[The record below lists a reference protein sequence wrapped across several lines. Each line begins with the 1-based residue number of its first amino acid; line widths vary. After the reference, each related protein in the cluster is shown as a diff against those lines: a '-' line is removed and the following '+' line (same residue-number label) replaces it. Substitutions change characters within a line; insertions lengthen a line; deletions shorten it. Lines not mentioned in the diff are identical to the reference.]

1 MAQNHAGAMRLGGQA
16 KERQLLQ
23 GAVFPVAK
31 QTWPAKSH
39 LRRRRFSAHRH
50 LPHAQGRNHSPGP
63 RLRLFRPASSRNQ
76 GEAVGKPDRQAWLRS
91 HLAAHRQ
98 GGLKCKKER
107 RKNQCLNVLFL
118 FSAAKQSILSL
129 RGAMDCFASLAMTAG
144 AIQVH
149 TRPRVQRASGVPHA
163 LWAEDSSN
171 DSGASRGEAANVCL
185 GIFANEANQSIL
197 SWRGVMDCFASLA
210 MTAGATIA
218 SRRLSS
224 GAH

>member
-118 FSAAKQSILSL
+118 FRELHGSKPCWCNAPGRPSERKTATTRRSFSGCKADVARKKPFAPSPLLCSPPSTTCSRTEPFTRTSAP
-129 RGAMDCFASLAMTAG
+129 
-144 AIQVH
+144 AISTSVL
-149 TRPRVQRASGVPHA
+149 PK
-163 LWAEDSSN
+163 
-171 DSGASRGEAANVCL
+171 SR
-185 GIFANEANQSIL
+185 
-197 SWRGVMDCFASLA
+197 
-210 MTAGATIA
+210 
-218 SRRLSS
+218 
-224 GAH
+224 

>member
-107 RKNQCLNVLFL
+107 TKNQCLNVLFL
-118 FSAAKQSILSL
+118 FRSEATKQSISP
-129 RGAMDCFASLAMTAG
+129 RKERMDCFVASA
-144 AIQVH
+144 
-149 TRPRVQRASGVPHA
+149 PRKDDGMHA
-163 LWAEDSSN
+163 QAAQGQISN
-171 DSGASRGEAANVCL
+171 TCPGFNATKRSR
-185 GIFANEANQSIL
+185 GIFASSSAACSPIT
-197 SWRGVMDCFASLA
+197 GAS
-210 MTAGATIA
+210 IA
-218 SRRLSS
+218 SSVN
-224 GAH
+224 

>member
-118 FSAAKQSILSL
+118 FRSEATKQS
-129 RGAMDCFASLAMTAG
+129 SLA
-144 AIQVH
+144 
-149 TRPRVQRASGVPHA
+149 
-163 LWAEDSSN
+163 LW
-171 DSGASRGEAANVCL
+171 
-185 GIFANEANQSIL
+185 F
-197 SWRGVMDCFASLA
+197 W
-210 MTAGATIA
+210 IA
-218 SRRLSS
+218 SRSLSS
-224 GAH
+224 GAHSRDPLARNDVLDLHHLPRLQRYKTLARNLFLLKRRMQGDDRRVDRLVGELKRAVVMRQRLLRAAMRRQPRWPRAKKRFK

>member
-118 FSAAKQSILSL
+118 FRSEATKQSTLIMPCYGLL
-129 RGAMDCFASLAMTAG
+129 RGACHRARIRATRWLAMTA
-144 AIQVH
+144 
-149 TRPRVQRASGVPHA
+149 
-163 LWAEDSSN
+163 
-171 DSGASRGEAANVCL
+171 
-185 GIFANEANQSIL
+185 
-197 SWRGVMDCFASLA
+197 MLA
-210 MTAGATIA
+210 MLSQQQA
-218 SRRLSS
+218 SARQSD
-224 GAH
+224 

>member
-107 RKNQCLNVLFL
+107 GKNQCLNALFL
-118 FSAAKQSILSL
+118 FRSGATKQSIAATKKKDGLLRCARNDANSRYGFATSRREASEALMNLSPKE
-129 RGAMDCFASLAMTAG
+129 GVGNAG
-144 AIQVH
+144 CPLH
-149 TRPRVQRASGVPHA
+149 PRPRVHLVVVERTRVTTSTPESPDVPARNGFNGRVGV
-163 LWAEDSSN
+163 
-171 DSGASRGEAANVCL
+171 
-185 GIFANEANQSIL
+185 
-197 SWRGVMDCFASLA
+197 WRSEL
-210 MTAGATIA
+210 
-218 SRRLSS
+218 
-224 GAH
+224 

>member
-1 MAQNHAGAMRLGGQA
+1 MRLGGQA

-118 FSAAKQSILSL
+118 FRSVS
-129 RGAMDCFASLAMTAG
+129 DE
-144 AIQVH
+144 AIQ
-149 TRPRVQRASGVPHA
+149 SA
-163 LWAEDSSN
+163 LFYGLLRFARN
-171 DSGASRGEAANVCL
+171 DSPRGL
-185 GIFANEANQSIL
+185 T
-197 SWRGVMDCFASLA
+197 LA
-210 MTAGATIA
+210 DWATACNN
-218 SRRLSS
+218 RK
-224 GAH
+224 

>member
-76 GEAVGKPDRQAWLRS
+76 GETVGKPDRQAWLRS
-91 HLAAHRQ
+91 HFAAHRQ

-118 FSAAKQSILSL
+118 FRSEATKQSILPL
-129 RGAMDCFASLAMTAG
+129 RGEMDCFASLAMTSKR
-144 AIQVH
+144 
-149 TRPRVQRASGVPHA
+149 TFTPSPRNAPETS
-163 LWAEDSSN
+163 L
-171 DSGASRGEAANVCL
+171 
-185 GIFANEANQSIL
+185 
-197 SWRGVMDCFASLA
+197 RGVDGLGLVAVGKRSV
-210 MTAGATIA
+210 
-218 SRRLSS
+218 
-224 GAH
+224 AH

>member
-23 GAVFPVAK
+23 VAVFPVAK

-118 FSAAKQSILSL
+118 FSARS
-129 RGAMDCFASLAMTAG
+129 TATLVYCTP
-144 AIQVH
+144 ARIPLV
-149 TRPRVQRASGVPHA
+149 
-163 LWAEDSSN
+163 SS
-171 DSGASRGEAANVCL
+171 SFKA
-185 GIFANEANQSIL
+185 
-197 SWRGVMDCFASLA
+197 
-210 MTAGATIA
+210 
-218 SRRLSS
+218 
-224 GAH
+224 

>member
-50 LPHAQGRNHSPGP
+50 LPHAQGRNHSPGT

-118 FSAAKQSILSL
+118 FRSEATKQSRTGISAHGLL
-129 RGAMDCFASLAMTAG
+129 RYARNDGGAGLGSIGVVPRTPSTSSSNLAPA
-144 AIQVH
+144 
-149 TRPRVQRASGVPHA
+149 RSRASP
-163 LWAEDSSN
+163 
-171 DSGASRGEAANVCL
+171 RG
-185 GIFANEANQSIL
+185 
-197 SWRGVMDCFASLA
+197 
-210 MTAGATIA
+210 GATICSPTGRPDA
-218 SRRLSS
+218 VNPHGNDSAGQQTSVI
-224 GAH
+224 A

>member
-118 FSAAKQSILSL
+118 FSEAKQSILP
-129 RGAMDCFASLAMTAG
+129 RKERMDCFAALAMTAG
-144 AIQVH
+144 APRRDAPESLMKLSPKQGVENALLRCICMPNIAPCWLTWRQ
-149 TRPRVQRASGVPHA
+149 RPRKLRP
-163 LWAEDSSN
+163 
-171 DSGASRGEAANVCL
+171 C
-185 GIFANEANQSIL
+185 
-197 SWRGVMDCFASLA
+197 
-210 MTAGATIA
+210 T
-218 SRRLSS
+218 RLPLP
-224 GAH
+224 

>member
-118 FSAAKQSILSL
+118 FSEAKQSILP
-129 RGAMDCFASLAMTAG
+129 RKKRMDCFAALAMTSKHPFA
-144 AIQVH
+144 
-149 TRPRVQRASGVPHA
+149 
-163 LWAEDSSN
+163 
-171 DSGASRGEAANVCL
+171 ASRGDAPEPLMNL
-185 GIFANEANQSIL
+185 PPKE
-197 SWRGVMDCFASLA
+197 
-210 MTAGATIA
+210 
-218 SRRLSS
+218 
-224 GAH
+224 

>member
-118 FSAAKQSILSL
+118 FRREATKQSTLFSL
-129 RGAMDCFASLAMTAG
+129 CSYDGLLRCARNDGSRNDGSTTSFSGCSFSQTLRKSLADFRTA
-144 AIQVH
+144 
-149 TRPRVQRASGVPHA
+149 RR
-163 LWAEDSSN
+163 
-171 DSGASRGEAANVCL
+171 
-185 GIFANEANQSIL
+185 FK
-197 SWRGVMDCFASLA
+197 SLA
-210 MTAGATIA
+210 AFRAGRRTIRGLA
-218 SRRLSS
+218 GR
-224 GAH
+224 GGGKA

>member
-63 RLRLFRPASSRNQ
+63 RLRLFRPASSRYQ
-76 GEAVGKPDRQAWLRS
+76 GEAVGKPDRQAWLQS

-107 RKNQCLNVLFL
+107 RKNQCLNALFL
-118 FSAAKQSILSL
+118 FRSEATKQSSL
-129 RGAMDCFASLAMTAG
+129 
-144 AIQVH
+144 
-149 TRPRVQRASGVPHA
+149 P
-163 LWAEDSSN
+163 LWP
-171 DSGASRGEAANVCL
+171 
-185 GIFANEANQSIL
+185 
-197 SWRGVMDCFASLA
+197 W
-210 MTAGATIA
+210 IA
-218 SRRLSS
+218 SRSLSS
-224 GAH
+224 GAHSRDPLARNDGSRVSIQISNSRYTSAFSRREATEV